1 MNVCVRVWLCVYS
14 CVCVLY
20 EYVSVRGIPYSN
32 DANPSGTAGHAPSY
46 GDCVGIDTYIEI
58 G

>member
-1 MNVCVRVWLCVYS
+1 M
-14 CVCVLY
+14 CVCVCGCVCIHVYVCVY